1 MLLIFPSIEIRKE
14 CCVEFVH
21 GIAGHERTYSIDP
34 VQMAILWRGENA
46 KTLHVIDRDGIAE
59 GKVVNDEIIRRMV
72 ASVDIPIQVGGGL
85 RTYDEIERVLSMGVY
100 RVVVGTV
107 AAEQPEL
114 IERLVDTFGARK
126 IAIAMFVRDGR
137 VYVEGGSR
145 PTDRTPMDLALE
157 MQRIG
162 VSRIVVANRSADN
175 KREEL
180 PLSLL
185 RDLAQQTGIRLTCWG
200 GVESYRDL
208 MDLQTL
214 ERYGVDSV
222 ILGRPLYENSF
233 PCQALWRLNEENLT
247 DLGPTRRI

>member
-1 MLLIFPSIEIRKE
+1 MLLIFPSIEITKE
-14 CCVEFVH
+14 CCVEVVH
-21 GIAGHERTYSIDP
+21 GMAGNERTYSVDP

-59 GKVVNDEIIRRMV
+59 GKVVNEDIIRRMV

-85 RTYDEIERVLSMGVY
+85 RTREAIERVLAMGVY
-100 RVVVGTV
+100 RVIVGTV
-107 AAEQPEL
+107 AAENPEMVEQL
-114 IERLVDTFGARK
+114 INAHGARK

-137 VYVEGGSR
+137 VYVEGGTR
-145 PTDRTPMDLALE
+145 RTDRTPMDLALE

-162 VSRIVVANRSADN
+162 VSRIVVAQRSADGE
-175 KREEL
+175 REEL
-180 PLSLL
+180 SLPLL
-185 RDLAQQTGIRLTCWG
+185 RELAQTTSIRLTCWG

-214 ERYGVDSV
+214 ERYGVDSAIV
-222 ILGRPLYENSF
+222 GRPLYENRF
-233 PCQALWRLNEENLT
+233 PCQALWRLNEQQLT